1 MADPRFLDVRQ
12 SSPPAARRYGWLTI
26 TLGVRRPSDGT
37 DAAAGPAACWPEMDG
52 GPRGS
57 RGRSGENVVATRETE
72 GPSRLPAMMPG
83 SRIPLWQAGRG
94 VDVMDDTEFAGPPAN
109 QADDRSTLIVR
120 GFLFLS
126 SYAPLFVILAIRFQG
141 TALRAVCAGLALI
154 GFAYLAVVLWVI
166 PRTTQQRAY
175 SVDAVK
181 DASGEVA
188 GYRATY
194 LVPFVTVA
202 SPSAADLVGYCI
214 FAVVVLVIF
223 MRSDLAQINP
233 ALYLL
238 GRRVASITAGRR
250 TYYLV
255 CRRLPRPS
263 ARMEAARVAGLLV
276 RKE

>member
-1 MADPRFLDVRQ
+1 
-12 SSPPAARRYGWLTI
+12 
-26 TLGVRRPSDGT
+26 
-37 DAAAGPAACWPEMDG
+37 
-52 GPRGS
+52 
-57 RGRSGENVVATRETE
+57 
-72 GPSRLPAMMPG
+72 
-83 SRIPLWQAGRG
+83 
-94 VDVMDDTEFAGPPAN
+94 MDDTELAGPPAD

-141 TALRAVCAGLALI
+141 TTLRAVCAGLALI
-154 GFAYLAVVLWVI
+154 GFVYLAVVLWVI
-166 PRTTQQRAY
+166 PRTVQQRAY

-188 GYRATY
+188 GYLATY

-202 SPSAADLVGYCI
+202 SPSAADVVGYCI

-238 GRRVASITAGRR
+238 GRRVASITTGQRS
-250 TYYLV
+250 YYLV
-255 CRRLPRPS
+255 
-263 ARMEAARVAGLLV
+263 
-276 RKE
+276 